1 MTALPKRKLCW
12 NCEGNISRELDNC
25 PYCGVYVHSADFEGS
40 SYWNPSYTPQE
51 SLESVPP
58 PLYSVQESVSEES
71 LHVSNDNSLFW
82 SDLFLI
88 LKQEVFPVLFL
99 MSGSVFF
106 LFGLILFLFA
116 RDGTLTLRW
125 DGSLW
130 SMFALLSVPSLWMG
144 WSLLHRLEEDSP
156 TPSSS
161 KVVAK
166 LSDSH
171 SFHDE

>member
-12 NCEGNISRELDNC
+12 NCEGNISREIDNC
-25 PYCGVYVHSADFEGS
+25 PYCGVYVHSSDPEGS
-40 SYWNPSYTPQE
+40 SYWNPSYTSQE
-51 SLESVPP
+51 SLQSVPP
-58 PLYSVQESVSEES
+58 PLYSVQETPSEEPS
-71 LHVSNDNSLFW
+71 PVSHTVPLFW
-82 SDLFLI
+82 SDLFLT

-99 MSGSVFF
+99 MSGSIFF

-116 RDGTLTLRW
+116 REGTLTLRW

-130 SMFALLSVPSLWMG
+130 SLFALLSVPSLWMG
-144 WSLLHRLEEDSP
+144 WRLLHRLEEDAS

-161 KVVAK
+161 KIVAK